1 MSFSLAS
8 LMSYPI
14 WTLVFAIFFPA
25 LAAIAT
31 FVCLRRANS
40 ARRLIGFFVIVP
52 IYVALA
58 VVVCG
63 DTGGLVS
70 TLLPCLRTYPGI
82 GTLAAICFGIIC
94 LNFIGLIC
102 GAGILKRRGAIV
114 NTVASIIA
122 FFLNAFITYSAW
134 AFGDYIHSNGL
145 FRYDMHVISV
155 KDAFPYLE
163 DLGFIPSVII
173 DSGVEILALAVLALF
188 IIVYFLSFIPQKSAE
203 EILKEDLER
212 KRRAALAASVEKRD
226 SIDKIAHTCADEDE
240 CTQCCEF
247 CEHATTLKS
256 DRTKMVCDR
265 FGVVS
270 ATHKCRKFL
279 YDPLKRKA
287 FRPKIDTED
296 QLEHIDI

>member
-8 LMSYPI
+8 IMSYPL
-14 WTLVFAIFFPA
+14 WTLIFAIFFPA

-31 FVCLRRANS
+31 FVCLRRANT
-40 ARRLIGFFVIVP
+40 ARRLVGFFVIVP

-63 DTGGLVS
+63 DTGGLIS
-70 TLLPCLRTYPGI
+70 TAIPCLRYYPGI
-82 GTLAAICFGIIC
+82 GSLAAISFGIIC

-114 NTVASIIA
+114 NTTASTVA
-122 FFLNAFITYSAW
+122 FFISAFITYSAW
-134 AFGDYIHSNGL
+134 TFGDYIYTNEL
-145 FRYDMHVISV
+145 FRYDAHVISL

-163 DLGFIPSVII
+163 GIGIIPSSII
-173 DSGVEILALAVLALF
+173 DSGVEILALPILALF

-212 KRRAALAASVEKRD
+212 KRRAALAVTAEKRD
-226 SIDKIAHTCADEDE
+226 SIDRIAHSCGEDE
-240 CTQCCEF
+240 CIECCEC
-247 CEHATTLKS
+247 CEHATALKS
-256 DRTKMVCDR
+256 DRTKMVCDS
-265 FGVVS
+265 FGVVN

>member
-70 TLLPCLRTYPGI
+70 TLLPCLSTYPGI

-163 DLGFIPSVII
+163 ELGFIPSVII

>member
-1 MSFSLAS
+1 
-8 LMSYPI
+8 
-14 WTLVFAIFFPA
+14 
-25 LAAIAT
+25 
-31 FVCLRRANS
+31 
-40 ARRLIGFFVIVP
+40 
-52 IYVALA
+52 
-58 VVVCG
+58 
-63 DTGGLVS
+63 VS

-122 FFLNAFITYSAW
+122 FFFNAFITYSAW

-163 DLGFIPSVII
+163 ELGFIPSVII

>member
-14 WTLVFAIFFPA
+14 WTLVFAIFFPV

-163 DLGFIPSVII
+163 ELGFIPSVII

>member
-58 VVVCG
+58 VVICG

-163 DLGFIPSVII
+163 ELGFIPSVII

>member
-8 LMSYPI
+8 LMSYPL
-14 WTLVFAIFFPA
+14 WTLVFAILFPA

-40 ARRLIGFFVIVP
+40 ARRLIAFFIIVP
-52 IYVALA
+52 VYVALA

-63 DTGGLVS
+63 DTGGLIS
-70 TLLPCLRTYPGI
+70 TVIPCLRTYPGI

-114 NTVASIIA
+114 NTVASTIA
-122 FFLNAFITYSAW
+122 FFLNVFITYSAW
-134 AFGDYIHSNGL
+134 TFGDYIYSNGL
-145 FRYDMHVISV
+145 FRDDMHVISI
-155 KDAFPYLE
+155 KDAFPYLDNFE
-163 DLGFIPSVII
+163 FMPSAII
-173 DSGVEILALAVLALF
+173 DSGVEILALSVLALF

-212 KRRAALAASVEKRD
+212 KRRAALAVSAEKRD
-226 SIDKIAHTCADEDE
+226 SIDRIAHSCNEEDE
-240 CTQCCEF
+240 CIECCEC
-247 CEHATTLKS
+247 CEHATALKS

-287 FRPKIDTED
+287 FRPRIDTED

>member
-40 ARRLIGFFVIVP
+40 ARRLIAFFIIVP

-70 TLLPCLRTYPGI
+70 TVIPCLRTYPGI
-82 GTLAAICFGIIC
+82 GTLAAIAFGIIC
-94 LNFIGLIC
+94 LNFIALIC
-102 GAGILKRRGAIV
+102 GVGILKRRGAIV

-122 FFLNAFITYSAW
+122 FFLSAFITYSAW

-155 KDAFPYLE
+155 KDAFPQLE
-163 DLGFIPSVII
+163 SLGLIPSVII
-173 DSGVEILALAVLALF
+173 NSGIEILALSVLVLF
-188 IIVYFLSFIPQKSAE
+188 LLVYYLSFIPQKSAE
-203 EILKEDLER
+203 EIFKEDLER
-212 KRRAALAASVEKRD
+212 KRRAALSVSEVKRD
-226 SIDKIAHTCADEDE
+226 SIDKIAHSCAEENE
-240 CTQCCEF
+240 CTQCCEC
-247 CEHATTLKS
+247 CEHATALKS

-287 FRPKIDTED
+287 FRPRIDTED

>member
-1 MSFSLAS
+1 MSFTLAYF
-8 LMSYPI
+8 MSYPL
-14 WTLVFAIFFPA
+14 WTLVFALFFPI

-31 FVCLRRANS
+31 FVCLRRANT
-40 ARRLIGFFVIVP
+40 ARRLIGFFIIVP

-70 TLLPCLRTYPGI
+70 MLLPCLDTYPGI
-82 GTLAAICFGIIC
+82 GTLAAISFGIIC

-102 GAGILKRRGAIV
+102 GAGILKRRGAIT

-122 FFLNAFITYSAW
+122 FGINAFITYSAW

-145 FRYDMHVISV
+145 FRYDNHVISV
-155 KDAFPYLE
+155 KDAFSSLE
-163 DLGFIPSVII
+163 SLGFIPSFIL
-173 DSGVEILALAVLALF
+173 DSGIEILSLAVLTLF
-188 IIVYFLSFIPQKSAE
+188 LIVYFLSFIPQKSADEIFKE
-203 EILKEDLER
+203 ELEH
-212 KRRAALAASVEKRD
+212 KRHAALAAGEKHINGNKSSHSCTD
-226 SIDKIAHTCADEDE
+226 ADE
-240 CTQCCEF
+240 CIKCCEC
-247 CEHATTLKS
+247 CEHATALKS

-287 FRPKIDTED
+287 FRPRIDTED

>member
-31 FVCLRRANS
+31 FVCLRRANT

-63 DTGGLVS
+63 DTGGLIS
-70 TLLPCLRTYPGI
+70 TIIPCLRTYPGI

-114 NTVASIIA
+114 NTVASTIA
-122 FFLNAFITYSAW
+122 FFISAFITYSAW
-134 AFGDYIHSNGL
+134 AFGDYIYSNGF
-145 FRYDMHVISV
+145 FRNDMHVISV
-155 KDAFPYLE
+155 KDAFPYL
-163 DLGFIPSVII
+163 DNLGFIPSAIL
-173 DSGVEILALAVLALF
+173 DSGIEILALSVLALF

-226 SIDKIAHTCADEDE
+226 SIDRIAHSCNEDE
-240 CTQCCEF
+240 CVECCEC
-247 CEHATTLKS
+247 CEHATALKS

>member
-8 LMSYPI
+8 LMSYPL

-31 FVCLRRANS
+31 FVCLRRANT
-40 ARRLIGFFVIVP
+40 ARRLVGFFVIVP

-70 TLLPCLRTYPGI
+70 KLIPCLQTYHSI
-82 GTLAAICFGIIC
+82 GTLAAIAFGIIC

-134 AFGDYIHSNGL
+134 AFGDYIHSNEL
-145 FRYDMHVISV
+145 FRLDMHVISV
-155 KDAFPYLE
+155 RDAFPYLRS
-163 DLGFIPSVII
+163 LGFIPYAIL
-173 DSGVEILALAVLALF
+173 DSGVEILALAVFALF
-188 IIVYFLSFIPQKSAE
+188 LIVYFLSFIPQKSAE

-212 KRRAALAASVEKRD
+212 KRRAALAVSAGRRD
-226 SIDKIAHTCADEDE
+226 SIDKIAHSCAEENE
-240 CTQCCEF
+240 CTQCCEC
-247 CEHATTLKS
+247 CEHATALKS

-287 FRPKIDTED
+287 FRPRIDTED

>member
-14 WTLVFAIFFPA
+14 WTLVFAIFFPV

-52 IYVALA
+52 IYVALS

-163 DLGFIPSVII
+163 ELGFIPSVII

-188 IIVYFLSFIPQKSAE
+188 IIVYFLSFIPQKSAD
-203 EILKEDLER
+203 EIFKEDLER

>member
-1 MSFSLAS
+1 
-8 LMSYPI
+8 MSYPI

-163 DLGFIPSVII
+163 ELGFIPSVII

-247 CEHATTLKS
+247 CEHATSLKS

>member
-163 DLGFIPSVII
+163 ELGFIPSVII

>member
-31 FVCLRRANS
+31 FVCLHRANS
-40 ARRLIGFFVIVP
+40 ARRLIAFFIIVP

-70 TLLPCLRTYPGI
+70 TVIPCLRTYPGI
-82 GTLAAICFGIIC
+82 GTLAAITFGIIS
-94 LNFIGLIC
+94 LNFIALIC

-122 FFLNAFITYSAW
+122 FFLSAFITYSAW
-134 AFGDYIHSNGL
+134 AFGNYIHSNGL

-155 KDAFPYLE
+155 KDAFPQIE
-163 DLGFIPSVII
+163 SLGFIPSVII
-173 DSGVEILALAVLALF
+173 NSGIEILALSILVLFLL
-188 IIVYFLSFIPQKSAE
+188 VYFLSFIPQKSAE
-203 EILKEDLER
+203 EIFKEDLER
-212 KRRAALAASVEKRD
+212 KRRAALSVSAVKRD
-226 SIDKIAHTCADEDE
+226 SIDKIAHSCAEENE
-240 CTQCCEF
+240 CTQCCEC
-247 CEHATTLKS
+247 CEHATALKS

-287 FRPKIDTED
+287 FRPRIDTED

>member
-14 WTLVFAIFFPA
+14 WTLVFAIFFPV

-163 DLGFIPSVII
+163 ELGFIPSVII

-212 KRRAALAASVEKRD
+212 KRRAALTASVEKRD

-279 YDPLKRKA
+279 YDPLKSKELL
-287 FRPKIDTED
+287 PKIDTED

>member
-14 WTLVFAIFFPA
+14 WTLVFAIFFPT

-58 VVVCG
+58 VVICG

-114 NTVASIIA
+114 NTVASTIA

-163 DLGFIPSVII
+163 ELGFIPSVII

-247 CEHATTLKS
+247 CEHATSLKS

>member
-14 WTLVFAIFFPA
+14 WTLVFAIFFPT

-58 VVVCG
+58 VVICG

-134 AFGDYIHSNGL
+134 AFGDYIYSNGL
-145 FRYDMHVISV
+145 FRNDMHVISV

-163 DLGFIPSVII
+163 ELGFIPSVII

-247 CEHATTLKS
+247 CEHATSLKS

>member
-14 WTLVFAIFFPA
+14 WTLVFAIFFPV

-163 DLGFIPSVII
+163 ELGFIPSVII

-287 FRPKIDTED
+287 FRPRIDTDD
-296 QLEHIDI
+296 QIEHIDI

>member
-58 VVVCG
+58 VVICG

-114 NTVASIIA
+114 NTVASIIT

-145 FRYDMHVISV
+145 FRNDMHVISV

-163 DLGFIPSVII
+163 ELGFIPSVII

>member
-40 ARRLIGFFVIVP
+40 ARRLIAFFIIVP

-70 TLLPCLRTYPGI
+70 TVIPCLRTYPGI
-82 GTLAAICFGIIC
+82 GTLAAISFGIIC

-114 NTVASIIA
+114 NTVASTIA
-122 FFLNAFITYSAW
+122 FFISAFITYSAW
-134 AFGDYIHSNGL
+134 AFGDYIHSNEF
-145 FRYDMHVISV
+145 FRLDMHVISV
-155 KDAFPYLE
+155 GDAFPYLRS
-163 DLGFIPSVII
+163 LGFIPYAIL
-173 DSGVEILALAVLALF
+173 DSGVEILALSVLALF

-226 SIDKIAHTCADEDE
+226 SIDRIAHSCNEDE
-240 CTQCCEF
+240 CAECCEC
-247 CEHATTLKS
+247 CEHATALKS

>member
-8 LMSYPI
+8 LMSFPI

-31 FVCLRRANS
+31 FVCLRRANT
-40 ARRLIGFFVIVP
+40 ARRLIAFFVIVP
-52 IYVALA
+52 VYVARA
-58 VVVCG
+58 VVLCG

-70 TLLPCLRTYPGI
+70 TVLPCLRTYPGI

-114 NTVASIIA
+114 NTIASIIA

-145 FRYDMHVISV
+145 FRNDMHVISV
-155 KDAFPYLE
+155 KDAIPNLE
-163 DLGFIPSVII
+163 DLGFIPSAIL
-173 DSGVEILALAVLALF
+173 DSGIELLALAVLALY

-212 KRRAALAASVEKRD
+212 KRRAVLDGGEKHSIRNSRSD
-226 SIDKIAHTCADEDE
+226 SDE
-240 CTQCCEF
+240 CTKCCEC
-247 CEHATTLKS
+247 CEYATSLKN
-256 DRTKMVCDR
+256 DRTKMVCDK

-270 ATHKCRKFL
+270 ATHKCHKFL

-287 FRPKIDTED
+287 FRPRIDIED
-296 QLEHIDI
+296 QLEHIDL

>member
-31 FVCLRRANS
+31 FVCLRRANA
-40 ARRLIGFFVIVP
+40 ARRLIAFFIIVP

-70 TLLPCLRTYPGI
+70 TVIPCLRTYPGI
-82 GTLAAICFGIIC
+82 GTLAAITFGIIC
-94 LNFIGLIC
+94 LNFIALIC

-114 NTVASIIA
+114 NTVASTIA
-122 FFLNAFITYSAW
+122 FFLNAFISYSAW
-134 AFGDYIHSNGL
+134 AFGDYIHSNEL
-145 FRYDMHVISV
+145 FRLDMHVISV
-155 KDAFPYLE
+155 GDAFPYL
-163 DLGFIPSVII
+163 GSIPNVIL
-173 DSGVEILALAVLALF
+173 DSGVEILALAILALF
-188 IIVYFLSFIPQKSAE
+188 IIVYFLSFIPQKSAD

-226 SIDKIAHTCADEDE
+226 SIDRIAHSCADEDE
-240 CTQCCEF
+240 CLQCCEC
-247 CEHATTLKS
+247 CEHATALKS

-287 FRPKIDTED
+287 FRPRIDTED

>member
-52 IYVALA
+52 IYVALS

-163 DLGFIPSVII
+163 ELGFIPSVII

-188 IIVYFLSFIPQKSAE
+188 IIVYFLSFIPQKSAD
-203 EILKEDLER
+203 EIFKEDLER

>member
-14 WTLVFAIFFPA
+14 WTLVFAIFFPV

-134 AFGDYIHSNGL
+134 AFGDYIYSNGL
-145 FRYDMHVISV
+145 FRNDMHVISV

-163 DLGFIPSVII
+163 ELGFIPSVII

>member
-14 WTLVFAIFFPA
+14 WTLVFAIFFPV

-163 DLGFIPSVII
+163 ELGFIPSVII

-212 KRRAALAASVEKRD
+212 KRRAALTASVEKRD

>member
-122 FFLNAFITYSAW
+122 FFLNSFITYSAW

-163 DLGFIPSVII
+163 ELGFIPSVII
-173 DSGVEILALAVLALF
+173 DSGVEILSLAVLALF

-247 CEHATTLKS
+247 CEHATPLKS